1 MKKRNKPEEA
11 GRTGEGASGKCISGG
26 GKEEPGMFQKWIDRR
41 IEAYQSD
48 LIRKYCDE
56 VEAIYK
62 KMRGWRHDY
71 HNHIQALQA
80 SMALGKYDEVNAYL
94 RQLNDDLTG
103 VDAVIKTGRVMVD
116 AILNGKQNIAAQNEI
131 PVNAKAKIPDGT
143 PLTDVELCVVIGNLL
158 DNAIEENK
166 KLPQERRFIRVY
178 IGRKNTQ
185 FYLAFTN
192 AAGKKR
198 EKKERMFLSEKGA
211 DHGFGLVRVESIVKK
226 YGGQFFADSED
237 GGFTAEILIP
247 LREDFTGEGGGK

>member
-1 MKKRNKPEEA
+1 
-11 GRTGEGASGKCISGG
+11 
-26 GKEEPGMFQKWIDRR
+26 MFHKWIDRR

-56 VEAIYK
+56 VESMYK

-80 SMALGKYDEVNAYL
+80 SMALGNYEEVNTYL
-94 RQLNDDLTG
+94 RRLNDDLTG
-103 VDAVIKTGRVMVD
+103 VDVTVKTGRVMVD
-116 AILNGKQNIAAQNEI
+116 AILNGKLNIAAQHEI
-131 PVNAKAKIPDGT
+131 AVNAKAKIPDGT
-143 PLTDVELCVVIGNLL
+143 PVTDVDLCVIIGNLL

-166 KLPQERRFIRVY
+166 RLLPEERFIRIY
-178 IGRKNTQ
+178 IAQKNTQ

-198 EKKERMFLSEKGA
+198 EKKAGIFASMKGVEHGLGLS
-211 DHGFGLVRVESIVKK
+211 RVESIVKK

-237 GGFTAEILIP
+237 GGFTAEVLIP
-247 LREDFTGEGGGK
+247 LEEGTEQRGESKRQETSEK